1 MFLNAIQST
10 ARQLSIV
17 SHRIA
22 FPTDT
27 VGKVANLALLG
38 FGIVQCVARPLATR
52 LFSKQEKIDPI
63 KFHSLII
70 EGCKGKKDYFEQ
82 AKELIKNSY
91 DQNYWF
97 KLAVNY
103 NIMYYDLEGL
113 KRYIGAAPTPE
124 LRLFLSKQLNVP
136 EIAVQAQIEIA
147 MNMIQP
153 ERSWLGPFGLTNR
166 PPSQESLKKAAKAL
180 INAKS
185 ESTRINKLEE
195 ALMILHG
202 VKDRNFESY
211 LNCLR
216 SYQREIELK
225 IYEYE
230 NKSLATSHISTTFPE
245 KLAFLRK
252 NNKAI
257 GEYLENVKKASKEE
271 KVNVPAPQL
280 NSFILG
286 MNPQQAHAVEN
297 QWLEKAVEIIKDIK
311 DEETQDIL
319 KIQIFKDKCLNK
331 EPQVYQDF
339 AQFCSI
345 SSKTFTFMNELLNT
359 ATDTFTFNG
368 YFFYKFAVLF
378 SDSEEIE
385 AFIQPKDSK
394 GNLDIRLADHNL
406 GLLQDALSFASKKN
420 ITNQSPVKE
429 FISAVSAAL
438 VAELSN
444 EMPQRA
450 ILKTVCHFGKVTT
463 DEKIQEQ
470 LYQKAREMILAVQGQ
485 PAELYDCMTVA
496 NAFVKSKYPIDL
508 YQQRALKLA
517 KALPNPQP
525 KPSELASFK
534 VSSFNIKKS
543 HYEPTKFDVLKG
555 LYMDF
560 CRNGDKVKAQEAL
573 KAMEDIEYPSSMWN
587 AQFYD
592 LCELAKINHGAMRYK
607 RSGAKFIKV
616 ANQKH
621 KYPETPQ
628 EQKEKNKGLM
638 EKVSNLLTMQTE
650 VDHATKSNL
659 YLYLAKTYDTI
670 EMNDSTAAYLHLA
683 IINTENEEDLRSI
696 LRQNVELFIK
706 TNLFANIYHELT
718 LKISLLSSPQKRESL
733 FDLLKIL
740 QSVPGDDLKS
750 RSLCLLWTVK
760 LECIKELALL
770 ISQVQYPEAK
780 KNNVINFLNVV
791 MDEEWDFTQF
801 LLEYLNTLS
810 DNQMYMLLK
819 AISCTPERLNQIID
833 QLLQKDSKLD
843 NTVAI
848 KLLKIDLSSANR
860 SELIKEATNT
870 LISSRIGNGELNLA
884 QLLLKRCLDYGHLE
898 HAVSLR
904 TVVQKYNK
912 LVENMN
918 LIVHTLSVSIIWS
931 VARLLG
937 SYLHTRIR
945 WP

>member
-297 QWLEKAVEIIKDIK
+297 QWLEKAEEIIGDIK
-311 DEETQDIL
+311 DEETQDVL
-319 KIQIFKDKCLNK
+319 KIQIFKDKCLNNEK
-331 EPQVYQDF
+331 NVSYDF
-339 AQFCSI
+339 GRFCS
-345 SSKTFTFMNELLNT
+345 SSLKTYTFMNELLNV
-359 ATDTFTFNG
+359 AIDTFTFNG

-394 GNLDIRLADHNL
+394 GNLDIRQAESNL
-406 GLLQDALSFASKKN
+406 QLLQKALSFASQKN
-420 ITNQSPVKE
+420 ILDQTSSKE
-429 FISAVSAAL
+429 FISAVSTAL
-438 VAELSN
+438 VSKLDS
-444 EMPQRA
+444 EMPQAA
-450 ILKTVCHFGKVTT
+450 ILNAVCHFGKLIK
-463 DEKIQEQ
+463 DERIQES
-470 LYQKAREMILAVQGQ
+470 LYIKAHSIRAAAKGQ
-485 PAELYDCMTVA
+485 PAEFNYCMTIA
-496 NAFVKSKYPIDL
+496 NAFAKSKFSINVFH
-508 YQQRALKLA
+508 QGALDLA

-525 KPSELASFK
+525 QSSAL
-534 VSSFNIKKS
+534 VSSKIDLLRSLKKRYGLS
-543 HYEPTKFDVLKG
+543 KFDTLTVLYG
-555 LYMDF
+555 DF
-560 CRNGDKVKAQEAL
+560 CKNGDKLSAQEAL
-573 KAMEDIEYPSSMWN
+573 EAMENIEYSPNMWKE
-587 AQFYD
+587 QFYN
-592 LCELAKINHGAMRYK
+592 LCELAKINHGAI
-607 RSGAKFIKV
+607 RSKPWQAKI
-616 ANQKH
+616 AHQKP
-621 KYPETPQ
+621 KYPATTQ
-628 EQKEKNKGLM
+628 EQKEKNKALM
-638 EKVSNLLTMQTE
+638 EKVTTLLTTHS
-650 VDHATKSNL
+650 DATKSNL

-670 EMNDSTAAYLHLA
+670 EMNDSTATYLNLA
-683 IINTENEEDLRSI
+683 ITHARNEKDLRQI
-696 LRQNVELFIK
+696 LRRDISLFMK
-706 TNLFANIYHELT
+706 TNLFDRLYAEL
-718 LKISLLSSPQKRESL
+718 KMEISLLSSPQKIDTL
-733 FDLLKIL
+733 LDLLETLQTVSGDELKAVKSKCIIALAKLIL
-740 QSVPGDDLKS
+740 QIQNPNKLNRYMIFFLDL
-750 RSLCLLWTVK
+750 
-760 LECIKELALL
+760 I
-770 ISQVQYPEAK
+770 I
-780 KNNVINFLNVV
+780 
-791 MDEEWDFTQF
+791 DEEWDFTQF

-870 LISSRIGNGELNLA
+870 LISSRIGNGELNFA

-904 TVVQKYNK
+904 TVIQKYNK